1 MRDAFGAF
9 DRLPA
14 AVPELSCETR
24 AARHRTAIT
33 GDERFHWHFPRRPDH
48 ERQVLQAIRDPVFRT
63 LQVTVH

>member
-14 AVPELSCETR
+14 AVPELICETR

-33 GDERFHWHFPRRPDH
+33 GDERFHWHFPRRP
-48 ERQVLQAIRDPVFRT
+48 RP
-63 LQVTVH
+63 